1 MITPLQI
8 LSMSFGIFIFVGA
21 IGYMLLNVVMGAA
34 GESTDDHPFIGGMVF
49 IAISFFLIWA
59 SGIG

>member
-34 GESTDDHPFIGGMVF
+34 GAPTDDHPFIGGMVF
-49 IAISFFLIWA
+49 IVISFFLIWM